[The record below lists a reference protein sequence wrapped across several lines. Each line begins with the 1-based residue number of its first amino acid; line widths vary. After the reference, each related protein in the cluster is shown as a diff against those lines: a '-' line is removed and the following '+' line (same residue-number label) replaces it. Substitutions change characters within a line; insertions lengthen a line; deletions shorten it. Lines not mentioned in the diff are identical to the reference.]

1 MSALPPTDP
10 PAKGGLAAALLRVGD
25 RLLEAVAAGDV
36 ERALACAQERGAQIA
51 QLAGELAQERGPKPT
66 AAQAARLAEQ
76 HRAATEALAAIESE
90 LSAAIGRADRYH
102 HAATR
107 YGAAPAS
114 VGHVHARV

>member
-1 MSALPPTDP
+1 MSTLPPTDP
-10 PAKGGLAAALLRVGD
+10 PAEGELAAALLRMGD
-25 RLLEAVAAGDV
+25 RLLEAAAAGDV
-36 ERALACAQERGAQIA
+36 EQALACTQERGTLVA
-51 QLAGELAQERGPKPT
+51 QLAERLAGEAGPKPT

-90 LSAAIGRADRYH
+90 LGAAIGRADRYH

-114 VGHVHARV
+114 AGHLHARV